1 MIVTLIPAAGRS
13 SRMGDRDKLL
23 ETIKGE
29 PILAR
34 TARIACEA
42 DLGPVLVTL
51 RPKDK
56 ARRKALRKH
65 KHDATV
71 IEVPDADEGMSASLR
86 RGAEKAIELIRAHQE
101 DDYEYSGMIVLLPD
115 MPEISSGDLQVMDDI
130 FQSMGGPCVRAEAD
144 GQKPGH
150 PSLFPLHV
158 LREFETLSGDKGAA
172 SLFEGEQVHPLELP
186 GDRARLD
193 LDTPEEW
200 AAWRARTGI
209 KF

>member
-1 MIVTLIPAAGRS
+1 MIVTLIPAAGAS

-34 TARIACEA
+34 TARIACKA

-65 KHDATV
+65 DVTV
-71 IEVPDADEGMSASLR
+71 IEVPDAHEGIAASLR
-86 RGAEKAIELIRAHQE
+86 RGAKVAIELILAHAE
-101 DDYEYSGMIVLLPD
+101 DDYEYSGMMVLLPD
-115 MPEISSGDLQVMDDI
+115 MPEISSKDLKEMDYI

-144 GQKPGH
+144 GEKPGH
-150 PSLFPLHV
+150 PSLVPLNV
-158 LREFETLSGDKGAA
+158 LWEFETLTGDKGAA
-172 SLFEGEQVHPLELP
+172 ALFEGERVHPLELS

-193 LDTPEEW
+193 LDTPEDW
-200 AAWRARTGI
+200 AAWRAKTGI